1 MNKEKEFEN
10 ILDECLERVMRGED
24 VQACLARYPE
34 YAAELEPLLKT
45 ASAAR
50 KAVDIQPR
58 AEFRQRA
65 AFEFQSAIRN
75 MPVKESKGFFK
86 WQVRWVMPVAI
97 VLVVLMAGSGTLVAA
112 NNSLPDDPLY
122 TVKLASET
130 VQLAFTPS
138 DLGKAELYAKFADK
152 RVEEI
157 IELADKGE
165 VKQIDAATER
175 MNTQLIAMANITGN
189 NAGTSKDTAAA
200 ILQSPAE
207 PTNEAAEART
217 KQAPVVVL
225 APAPVPSDTPVPA
238 NDAVPV
244 VTPAPPVGT
253 ASVPVITTPAPVTA
267 TTVPEGPGTPP
278 DLAPAVAVALPEQDA
293 NVTQPLA
300 PAMTMPSFKEETT
313 MLAASEAPR
322 TIESYGSGELL
333 VPEKRDGKQDRQSK
347 LKTNLSK
354 KVREHLEKLQEQ
366 LENAPDEL
374 KPALERA
381 IEVIIN
387 GYETNLSNLK

>member
-24 VQACLARYPE
+24 IQACLAQYPE
-34 YAAELEPLLKT
+34 HAAELEPLLKT
-45 ASAAR
+45 ASITR
-50 KAVDIQPR
+50 KAVDVQPR
-58 AEFRQRA
+58 AEFRQKA
-65 AFEFQSAIRN
+65 AYEFQAAIRN
-75 MPVKESKGFFK
+75 MPVKESRNFFK
-86 WQVRWVMPVAI
+86 LQVRWVMPVAI

-112 NNSLPDDPLY
+112 NNSLPDEPLY
-122 TVKLASET
+122 TVKLATEA

-157 IELADKGE
+157 IVLADKGE
-165 VKQIDAATER
+165 AKQIDTATER

-189 NAGTSKDTAAA
+189 NAGTLKDTAAA

-207 PTNEAAEART
+207 PTIEAAEART

-238 NDAVPV
+238 DDA
-244 VTPAPPVGT
+244 TPAITTAPPAGT
-253 ASVPVITTPAPVTA
+253 ATVPATTPPTPVTA

-278 DLAPAVAVALPEQDA
+278 DLAPVVAVALPEQDA
-293 NVTQPLA
+293 NVTQASA
-300 PAMTMPSFKEETT
+300 PAMTMPSFNEETT
-313 MLAASEAPR
+313 MLTAFDTP
-322 TIESYGSGELL
+322 TTLESYGSGEML
-333 VPEKRDGKQDRQSK
+333 VPDREDGKQDRQAK